1 MKERQESRILLIDD
15 EESVRK
21 SLAFILEDEGYVVD
35 VAENGQEAIRKSKAN
50 LYNLALVDVR
60 LPDMDGISLLP
71 QMRET
76 VPKMVKIVVTG
87 YPSLANSIG
96 AVNNGADGYIIK
108 PYSVEHLL
116 RTIKDHLQK
125 QRETAKFDEKKVI
138 DFMETREKENESRSS
153 AAKLAKK

>member
-1 MKERQESRILLIDD
+1 MKRKQQARILVIDD

-21 SLAFILEDEGYVVD
+21 SLAFVLEDEGYMID

-50 LYNLALVDVR
+50 LYNLALVDIR
-60 LPDMDGISLLP
+60 LPDMDGISLMP

-96 AVNNGADGYIIK
+96 AVNNGADSYIIK

-125 QRETAKFDEKKVI
+125 QQEAAKFDEKKVI
-138 DFMETREKENESRSS
+138 DFMETREMENEARIS
-153 AAKLAKK
+153 ATKLAKK

>member
-138 DFMETREKENESRSS
+138 DFMETREKENEARIS

>member
-138 DFMETREKENESRSS
+138 DFMETREKENEARIP